1 MTDQP
6 VDFDEALKDPASFFG
21 APQDVVDAPGLERA
35 QRIEILKR
43 WDSDARQLMVA
54 SDENMSGGEPQ
65 QLQAVHEAL
74 RSLGVDPDEGA
85 KKTGSKFR

>member
-6 VDFDEALKDPASFFG
+6 VDFEEALKDPASVFD

-43 WDSDARQLMVA
+43 WESDARQLMVA
-54 SDENMSGGEPQ
+54 SDENMTGGEHQ

-74 RSLGVDPDEGA
+74 RSLGADPDAEA
-85 KKTGSKFR
+85 EDTGSKFR

>member
-6 VDFDEALKDPASFFG
+6 VDYEEALKDPASFFD
-21 APQDVVDAPGLERA
+21 APQVVVDAPGLDRA

-43 WDSDARQLMVA
+43 WDSDARQLMAA
-54 SDENMSGGEPQ
+54 SDENMTGGEQQ

-74 RSLGVDPDEGA
+74 RSLGVDPQAGA
-85 KKTGSKFR
+85 KDTG